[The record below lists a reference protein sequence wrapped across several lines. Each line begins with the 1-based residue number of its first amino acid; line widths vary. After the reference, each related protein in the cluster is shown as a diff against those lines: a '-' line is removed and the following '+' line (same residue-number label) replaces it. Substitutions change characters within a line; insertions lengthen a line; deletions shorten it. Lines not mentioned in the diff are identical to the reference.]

1 MHCDVVVGALIVVC
15 SELFVASVF
24 VIIVVSRVAVV
35 RKVEVAVSS
44 VCREIVVSFEV
55 SVTSTVGIIV
65 VSRVPVG
72 WVGLVAVAVI
82 VVVFKFAVASVDV
95 IIVVLMGV
103 VEVVLEV
110 SCFIEV
116 VCKS

>member
-1 MHCDVVVGALIVVC
+1 MHGDVVVDALIVVC

-55 SVTSTVGIIV
+55 SVISTVGINV
-65 VSRVPVG
+65 VSRVVVD
-72 WVGLVAVAVI
+72 WVGLVAVGDL
-82 VVVFKFAVASVDV
+82 VAT
-95 IIVVLMGV
+95 
-103 VEVVLEV
+103 V
-110 SCFIEV
+110 S
-116 VCKS
+116 

>member
-55 SVTSTVGIIV
+55 SVISIVGIV
-65 VSRVPVG
+65 AVSRVV
-72 WVGLVAVAVI
+72 VGLVAVG
-82 VVVFKFAVASVDV
+82 D
-95 IIVVLMGV
+95 L
-103 VEVVLEV
+103 V
-110 SCFIEV
+110 STV
-116 VCKS
+116 S